1 AEVLK
6 EKKVEP
12 ITPKKATVIKEKP
25 TPAAKKKEKVVLKK
39 TTKQE
44 VKEDRVLKE
53 KQEPAKTE
61 KPGEKKVAREEKAEE
76 KLMDSFPMD
85 DPGLQGNGST
95 CLLVQL
101 EVRVGHQGDIS
112 NPHLPPSSSSSQ
124 TIWRLLQD
132 IPYNEF
138 SGQSRCCYR
147 TASSGLHC
155 NPPAVT
161 WTRPAHRDGSVPTT
175 RASISL

>member
-1 AEVLK
+1 MTPRLK
-6 EKKVEP
+6 SDYPKV
-12 ITPKKATVIKEKP
+12 
-25 TPAAKKKEKVVLKK
+25 
-39 TTKQE
+39 
-44 VKEDRVLKE
+44 
-53 KQEPAKTE
+53 
-61 KPGEKKVAREEKAEE
+61 
-76 KLMDSFPMD
+76 
-85 DPGLQGNGST
+85 
-95 CLLVQL
+95 
-101 EVRVGHQGDIS
+101 GDIS
-112 NPHLPPSSSSSQ
+112 NPHLPPNSSSSQ

-175 RASISL
+175 RASISLCGLIKLLSQFGGEFSVLECAQSFHHHLIPILADHYCWFGDIAYLSCGKANPCQESI